1 MSEPFVILGHG
12 GHAQVVLDLLRR
24 LDREVLGVLTPDL
37 PAGAQWAGTPVLG
50 EDNWLDTPEARAC
63 AVAIGV
69 GQLPPDRTS
78 LRPRLFQLARERN
91 LSLPALVHPSAIV
104 AGDTALGVGSQIMAG
119 AVIQVASRIGDNAL
133 INTRA
138 SVDHHCRIGAN
149 VHIGPGATLC
159 GEVQIDE
166 GAFVGAG
173 AVILQGL
180 HIGAG
185 AQIAAG
191 ATVIHNI
198 PPRTRFIPGQ
208 PDKSI

>member
-1 MSEPFVILGHG
+1 MNEPFVILGHG
-12 GHAQVVLDLLRR
+12 GHAQVILDLLRR

-37 PAGAQWAGTPVLG
+37 PAGALWAGIPVLG
-50 EDNWLDTPEARAC
+50 EDNWLCTPEARAC

-78 LRPRLFQLARERN
+78 LRPRLFQLARERD
-91 LSLPALVHPSAIV
+91 LSLPPLVHPGAILPS
-104 AGDTALGVGSQIMAG
+104 DMTLGAGSQIMAG
-119 AVIQVASRIGDNAL
+119 AVIQVASHVGDNAL

-138 SVDHHCRIGAN
+138 SVDHHCLIGTG
-149 VHIGPGATLC
+149 VHIGPGATVC
-159 GEVQIDE
+159 GEVRIDE

-173 AVILQGL
+173 AVILQGV

-191 ATVIHNI
+191 ATVLRDI

-208 PDKSI
+208 PSKPI